1 MDQSSVNLEDREA
14 ALTAFE
20 QARNGFEAAYRP
32 IPDDA
37 LRFVP
42 PGEDYTLGGLI
53 VHVTDTIEH
62 YGRVLGEMERAGFE
76 QVRVVDPEDEAKRRR
91 DAQVRDGF
99 AGAERSGVFAEL
111 RAAHDVVADMVQR
124 LPAEHYLRQAPV
136 LYGPETNDPY
146 ATRAAD
152 VMGWLI
158 DHYQEHI
165 AQATDLYANWKAIQ
179 S

>member
-1 MDQSSVNLEDREA
+1 MDQTSVNLEDREA
-14 ALTAFE
+14 TLTAFE
-20 QARNGFEAAYRP
+20 QAREGFEAAYRP
-32 IPDDA
+32 IPGDA

-42 PGEDYTLGGLI
+42 PGEDYTLGGLV

-62 YGRVLGEMERAGFE
+62 YGRVLGEMDRAGFE

-91 DAQVRDGF
+91 DTLVASGF
-99 AGAERSGVFAEL
+99 GEAERAGVFGEL
-111 RAAHDVVADMVQR
+111 RAAHDVVADMVRR

-136 LYGPETNDPY
+136 LYGAETNDPY
-146 ATRAAD
+146 ATRPAD

-165 AQATDLYANWKAIQ
+165 AQAADLHANWKAGQ